1 MERQRLTYL
10 IGQYSNDAATAEE
23 LDELQQ
29 FLDNAENMELFTEL
43 VADSL
48 MNHKNPSADANAYAT
63 LSQQVIQIDKENN
76 ETKTI
81 IKPIRRVHFMHR
93 WGWVAAIIVL
103 IGAGTYLWTT
113 NQKNTNNVIIAKT
126 TAIAPGS
133 EGAILTLANGS
144 QVLLDSIKNDVVAL
158 QGGVTARVINGTLIY
173 QGEGNEAVYNIM
185 STPKGRQFQLVL
197 PDGTRVWL
205 NSASSIR
212 YPTVFSGK
220 ERSVEI
226 SGEAYFEVAKNTA
239 MPFKVNANR
248 QAGIEVLGTH
258 FNINAYENERSLN
271 TTLLEGAIA
280 VYSVAGASVNSAKT
294 IIKPGQQAIV
304 DRQAPAIITVVD
316 HVNIEQIMA
325 WKNGLF
331 NFDGARLEDVLKQLE
346 RWYDIEVLYN
356 KPLPDV
362 ELAGEMTRGV
372 TLNDLLIVLEKL
384 NIHTKLEGRKLIIL

>member
-1 MERQRLTYL
+1 MERQRLIYL

-23 LDELQQ
+23 LGELQQ

-48 MNHKNPSADANAYAT
+48 MKHKNPSADANAYAT
-63 LSQQVIQIDKENN
+63 LSQQVLQIDKGNN

-81 IKPIRRVHFMHR
+81 IKPIHRVHFMRR
-93 WGWVAAIIVL
+93 WGWAAAIIIL

-113 NQKNTNNVIIAKT
+113 NQKNANNVIIAKT
-126 TAIAPGS
+126 TTIAPGS
-133 EGAILTLANGS
+133 DGAILTLANGS

-158 QGGVTARVINGTLIY
+158 QGGVTARVINGTLVY

-239 MPFKVNANR
+239 MPFRVNANR
-248 QAGIEVLGTH
+248 QADIEVLGTH

-280 VYSVAGASVNSAKT
+280 VYSVAGASVNRAKT
-294 IIKPGQQAIV
+294 IIKPGQQAII
-304 DRQAPAIITVVD
+304 DRQAPAIIAVMD
-316 HVNIEQIMA
+316 HANIEQIMA